1 MIFIDSSAWLALA
14 DRHDRSHAAARAF
27 YGRVGRGEFGQPIT
41 TNYVLQ
47 ETLTLV
53 ARRLGSSRAGGLA
66 ASIRQSR
73 QLSTFW
79 IERVHHEEAVALMI
93 QHEDKDWSVTDCAS
107 FVVMRALGAD
117 TAFSFDADFAQ
128 AGFVVLPGRS
138 GPQRTSVA
146 R

>member
-1 MIFIDSSAWLALA
+1 MIFVDTSAWIALA
-14 DRHDRSHAAARAF
+14 DRYDRLHAPAVAF

-53 ARRLGSSRAGGLA
+53 ARRLGPGRAGSLA
-66 ASIRQSR
+66 ASMRQSR

-79 IERVHHEEAVALMI
+79 IERVHHDEAVTMMA
-93 QHEDKDWSVTDCAS
+93 QHDDKDWSVTDCTS
-107 FVVMRALGAD
+107 FVVMRALGAK

-128 AGFVVLPGRS
+128 AGFLVLP
-138 GPQRTSVA
+138 
-146 R
+146 